1 MIVASNFLSCFLVRL
16 LLFCSIF
23 DLMLSSKYN
32 GHAWDDFADRM
43 PLALL
48 HHINGNA
55 IYNTTHP
62 LLELVVSELE
72 DEADT
77 WYNAITYDYR
87 ISQILLEGSTGAPP
101 YFPFANVVDEVGN
114 RMKLLPKTE
123 KFSRWWKECYDTHE
137 LIQESDI
144 MTNLGS
150 TAFLP
155 GDVEDGI
162 AIVHGKN
169 MYLPWNSSIY
179 GVSKAESKAD

>member
-1 MIVASNFLSCFLVRL
+1 MACTFDMSLTLLCNMYVFYLHVLFHLLS
-16 LLFCSIF
+16 
-23 DLMLSSKYN
+23 SSKYN
-32 GHAWDDFADRM
+32 GHAWDDFAEQM

-55 IYNTTHP
+55 IYNTTHS
-62 LLELVVSELE
+62 LLERIVLELE

-87 ISQILLEGSTGAPP
+87 ISQILLEGSSGAPP
-101 YFPFANVVDEVGN
+101 DFPYANVDEGGN
-114 RMKLLPKTE
+114 RIKLQPKTE
-123 KFSRWWKECYDTHE
+123 KFSRWWKEYTDTYE
-137 LIQESDI
+137 IVQESNV

-162 AIVHGKN
+162 ALVHGKN
-169 MYLPWNSSIY
+169 MYLPWNSSIH
-179 GVSKAESKAD
+179 GVSKAG

>member
-1 MIVASNFLSCFLVRL
+1 MSCTFDVFLTLLHNTYFLLVCYIRVN
-16 LLFCSIF
+16 
-23 DLMLSSKYN
+23 SKYN
-32 GHAWDDFADRM
+32 GHAWDDFAEQM

-62 LLELVVSELE
+62 ILEQIVSELE
-72 DEADT
+72 NEADT

-87 ISQILLEGSTGAPP
+87 ISQILLEGSTGASPD
-101 YFPFANVVDEVGN
+101 FPHVNVVDEGGN
-114 RMKLLPKTE
+114 QIKLLPKTE
-123 KFSRWWKECYDTHE
+123 KFRRWWKEYPDTHQ
-137 LIQESDI
+137 LVQESNV

-162 AIVHGKN
+162 ALVHGKN
-169 MYLPWNSSIY
+169 MYLPWNSSIH
-179 GVSKAESKAD
+179 GVSEAD